1 MFVFSLPSC
10 VGSLYGILR
19 DKCRGIL
26 PILQCLHD
34 GTMYF
39 DSNVKIAHHQPGRSY
54 GYAMLIITYAKIIMA
69 NANAF
74 TT

>member
-1 MFVFSLPSC
+1 MAF
-10 VGSLYGILR
+10 LR

-34 GTMYF
+34 GTIAF
-39 DSNVKIAHHQPGRSY
+39 DSNAKIAHHQLGRSY

-69 NANAF
+69 NINSF

>member
-1 MFVFSLPSC
+1 MAF
-10 VGSLYGILR
+10 LR

-34 GTMYF
+34 GTRYF
-39 DSNVKIAHHQPGRSY
+39 DSNVKIAHHQLGRSH
-54 GYAMLIITYAKIIMA
+54 GYAMFIITYAEIIMA
-69 NANAF
+69 NINSF

>member
-1 MFVFSLPSC
+1 MLEICMAF
-10 VGSLYGILR
+10 LR
-19 DKCRGIL
+19 DMCRGNL

-39 DSNVKIAHHQPGRSY
+39 DSNVKISHHQLGRSC
-54 GYAMLIITYAKIIMA
+54 GYAMLIITYAEIIMA
-69 NANAF
+69 NINSL

>member
-1 MFVFSLPSC
+1 MAF
-10 VGSLYGILR
+10 LR

-39 DSNVKIAHHQPGRSY
+39 DSNVKTAHHQFGRSC
-54 GYAMLIITYAKIIMA
+54 GYAMLIITYAEIIIA
-69 NANAF
+69 TTNSF
-74 TT
+74 TI

>member
-1 MFVFSLPSC
+1 MLEVCMAF
-10 VGSLYGILR
+10 LR

-39 DSNVKIAHHQPGRSY
+39 DSNVKIAHHQFGRSY
-54 GYAMLIITYAKIIMA
+54 GYVMLIITYAKIIMA
-69 NANAF
+69 NIKSLA
-74 TT
+74 T

>member
-1 MFVFSLPSC
+1 MAF
-10 VGSLYGILR
+10 LR

-34 GTMYF
+34 GTMHF
-39 DSNVKIAHHQPGRSY
+39 DSNVKTAHHQLGRSY
-54 GYAMLIITYAKIIMA
+54 GYAMLIFTYAEIIMA
-69 NANAF
+69 NINSL